1 MNVCTGLKQKLTHL
15 GNICIVTY
23 LTIDSWIPNWVTN
36 WATRL
41 LPAEFE
47 SNICKGI
54 QLKIE
59 MGKKFEIFKDALFE

>member
-1 MNVCTGLKQKLTHL
+1 
-15 GNICIVTY
+15 VTY